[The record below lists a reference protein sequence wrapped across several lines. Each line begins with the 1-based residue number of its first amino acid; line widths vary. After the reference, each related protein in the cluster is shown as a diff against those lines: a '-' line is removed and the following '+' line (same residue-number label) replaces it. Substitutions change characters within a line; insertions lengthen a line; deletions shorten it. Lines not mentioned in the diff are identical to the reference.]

1 MNPSDPS
8 APAIERWIA
17 AFREALGAASPSAAV
32 HRPPGT
38 ERAGAAEEGGWIWWS
53 QTLSLFP
60 EPAIWIGA
68 SAESWTALDEALRSG
83 STDPHQGEGIA
94 PAIRDLLTRA
104 AEAAAS
110 VSAAGARPQVL
121 STEPVTGPG
130 LGGSFE
136 VALAITVPGRSE
148 EIDLVAAFSE
158 NLIHCSAVVAASAAP
173 QSVGTLQLP
182 VHVTLGRT
190 TMFLRDVYKLTVGS
204 VVEFRR
210 LVTDPVDIM
219 VKDAV
224 IARGQVVVGSG
235 NYGVKIL
242 AIEPNEIAGGE
253 R

>member
-1 MNPSDPS
+1 MNPSGRS

-17 AFREALGAASPSAAV
+17 AFTEVLASASPSAAV
-32 HRPPGT
+32 HHRPGT

-53 QTLSLFP
+53 QTLSLIP
-60 EPAIWIGA
+60 DPAIWIGA

-83 STDPHQGEGIA
+83 SNDSHQGEGIA

-104 AEAAAS
+104 AAAAAS
-110 VSAAGARPQVL
+110 VSAAGASPQV
-121 STEPVTGPG
+121 SIEAVSGPG

-136 VALAITVPGRSE
+136 IALAITVPGRPE

-158 NLIHCSAVVAASAAP
+158 NLIRCAPVVAASAAP

-190 TMFLRDVYKLTVGS
+190 TMSLRDVFKLTVGS